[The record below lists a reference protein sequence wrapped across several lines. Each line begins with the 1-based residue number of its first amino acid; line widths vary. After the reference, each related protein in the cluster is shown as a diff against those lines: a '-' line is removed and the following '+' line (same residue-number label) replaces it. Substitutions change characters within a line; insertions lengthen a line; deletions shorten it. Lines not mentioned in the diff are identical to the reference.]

1 MDAEQLTVPS
11 ELGISQHRQAENPDT
26 PNLVGTSQSRHTAVT
41 GGDET
46 APMAGAR
53 RPQGPQPRRW
63 SLWGWDSP
71 GGRLGACV
79 LSPDTYPSG
88 SPRCPGRR
96 CPHRL
101 QAEERLFQQQL
112 IFVEYLLGVRSC
124 SGHPVH
130 GGEDHENIAVGT
142 SLVVQGLRPGASNAG
157 NSGSIPGRGPE
168 IPQAMRLSIKSES
181 ESRSVMSDAL

>member
-1 MDAEQLTVPS
+1 MDAERLTVPS

-26 PNLVGTSQSRHTAVT
+26 PNPVGTGQSRHTAVT
-41 GGDET
+41 WWGGDRPHGSCKE
-46 APMAGAR
+46 ASRPSAQEMEPLGLGFPRGQAG
-53 RPQGPQPRRW
+53 P
-63 SLWGWDSP
+63 
-71 GGRLGACV
+71 CV

-112 IFVEYLLGVRSC
+112 IFVEYLLGVRRC

-142 SLVVQGLRPGASNAG
+142 SLVVQGLRLGASNAG
-157 NSGSIPGRGPE
+157 NSGLIPGRGTE
-168 IPQAMRLSIKSES
+168 IPQATRLSIKSES
-181 ESRSVMSDAL
+181 ESRSLVSDTL